1 MNNGRFVF
9 ISFLIFLGQF
19 FLSVFWPF
27 LLRADIFIAWT
38 AAVFFLDIRHKLS
51 FFTFILPAL
60 FFEIWSGRSFGILT
74 VGLLLTMLIIFLI
87 RKMMLIE
94 RGNVVMMIFW
104 TFVFYQL
111 CVFVIVGVSWL
122 MGEAAVWPIFDLWN
136 LAVTI
141 LWLIIFVKVFKFYDQ
156 SRVRSPGI
164 IE

>member
-1 MNNGRFVF
+1 
-9 ISFLIFLGQF
+9 
-19 FLSVFWPF
+19 
-27 LLRADIFIAWT
+27 
-38 AAVFFLDIRHKLS
+38 
-51 FFTFILPAL
+51 
-60 FFEIWSGRSFGILT
+60 
-74 VGLLLTMLIIFLI
+74 
-87 RKMMLIE
+87 
-94 RGNVVMMIFW
+94 MMIFW

-111 CVFVIVGVSWL
+111 CVFVIAGVSWL